1 MTTVSPALP
10 ALAAED
16 AVRRR
21 NLVRMKVAA
30 TSLLLAATLVFIVT
44 RTLEDRWSWL
54 GYVRAT
60 AEAAMVGALADWF
73 AVTALFRH
81 PLGLP
86 SRTPRS
92 SPTARTSIGRGLGD
106 VRRRRTSSP
115 ATCSPSGRGRV
126 GVAQRLGAWL
136 GQPEHARPAV
146 VERRRASVA
155 GSTEVMGDED
165 VQRTL

>member
-1 MTTVSPALP
+1 MTTVSTALP

-16 AVRRR
+16 ALRRR

-86 SRTPRS
+86 IPHTAIIPNRKDQHRPRPRRRSCRTNFLA
-92 SPTARTSIGRGLGD
+92 PTVLAERLPAIGVARRARRLAG
-106 VRRRRTSSP
+106 RRRRTP
-115 ATCSPSGRGRV
+115 HRLA
-126 GVAQRLGAWL
+126 AQR
-136 GQPEHARPAV
+136 
-146 VERRRASVA
+146 RRRWSRA
-155 GSTEVMGDED
+155 
-165 VQRTL
+165 